1 MQKDTKIAIKET
13 FLDLLRAKPFD
24 KITIRDIVETCG
36 INRNTFYYYYSDIY
50 DLLEEVFKNEIT
62 DLMTVHGS
70 SASWIKG
77 FIKVAD
83 AAYSNKKIINNICS
97 SRSYDYLES
106 YMFKA
111 CSFVIIELVN
121 NVAEG
126 MDVPADDI
134 DFIASFYQHAF
145 FGVISEWFR
154 TGMRETPEQLAQN
167 FWLIISG
174 IKQALQRS
182 QKRYK
187 LIKRRGNV

>member
-1 MQKDTKIAIKET
+1 MQKDTKAAIKET
-13 FLDLLRAKPFD
+13 FLDLLRTKPFD
-24 KITIRDIVETCG
+24 KITVRDIVETCG

-50 DLLEEVFKNEIT
+50 DLLEEVFKHELT
-62 DLMTVHGS
+62 DLMSVHQSGS
-70 SASWIKG
+70 SWVKG
-77 FIKVAD
+77 FIKVAEV
-83 AAYSNKKIINNICS
+83 AYSNKKIINNICS

-121 NVAEG
+121 NIAEG
-126 MDVPADDI
+126 MDVPPEDI

-174 IKQALQRS
+174 VKQALQRG
-182 QKRYK
+182 QKRYRLK
-187 LIKRRGNV
+187 KRRGNV